1 MTVKSASSDVP
12 AWVEEAVA
20 GLPVLVTTAEATKVL
35 RTTQR
40 NLYRWIAI
48 GKITAVKDTCGGST
62 RVLIPKSALVKY
74 LSGLQ
79 EVA

>member
-1 MTVKSASSDVP
+1 MTLKAAPD
-12 AWVEEAVA
+12 WVDEAVA
-20 GLPVLVTTAEATKVL
+20 GLPALVTTAEAIKVL

-48 GKITAVKDTCGGST
+48 GKITAVKHGCGGSS
-62 RVLIPKSALVKY
+62 RVLIPKPALVKY
-74 LSGLQ
+74 LRGLA